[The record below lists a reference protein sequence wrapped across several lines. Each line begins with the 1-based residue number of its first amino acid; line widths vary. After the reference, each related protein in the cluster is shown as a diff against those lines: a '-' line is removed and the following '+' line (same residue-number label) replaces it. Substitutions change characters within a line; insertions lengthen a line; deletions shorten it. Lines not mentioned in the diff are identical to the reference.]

1 MKTLQQWLDEY
12 SASHRNPHNKLTHWI
27 GIPLIVFAV
36 WCALKAMPL
45 GNDLINPATAS
56 IAIFVGYYLL
66 LSWRL
71 AVGMALLSALFYAGV
86 LALRDLSGASLIW
99 VAAAIFVLG
108 WVLQFIG
115 HHIEG
120 AKPSFFKDL
129 QFLLIGPLWLLAD
142 LYRRF
147 DIPMLPVSAAPA
159 VAEGKR

>member
-1 MKTLQQWLDEY
+1 MKTLHQWLDEY
-12 SASHRNPHNKLTHWI
+12 SASHRNPRNKLTHWI

-36 WCALKAMPL
+36 WCALKAIPL
-45 GNDLINPATAS
+45 GNELINPATAS

-71 AVGMALLSALFYAGV
+71 AVGMALLSAVFYAGV
-86 LALRDLSGASLIW
+86 LSLRDLSGANLIW
-99 VAAAIFVLG
+99 VAAAIFLVG

-142 LYRRF
+142 LYQRF
-147 DIPMLPVSAAPA
+147 DIPMLGSPRPA
-159 VAEGKR
+159 TVAEGKR